1 MATRAGRP
9 LAFLGRVS
17 FRTALVILLLRA
29 IPGVVLFLLNLTG
42 GAGPVNDWLVENFN
56 LTYHF
61 ALPGWLGLVLL
72 LVPVAII
79 LLYFLKLKRKPL
91 QLPTTFP
98 CPKRTQPFPPTIL
111 FPSPP

>member
-91 QLPTTFP
+91 QVPSTFLW
-98 CPKRTQPFPPTIL
+98 RNSIENFHVNTL
-111 FPSPP
+111 FHCL